1 MYDEKA
7 EGYAVIVDDE
17 IDVLTVSETR
27 RAAIVNWLVVNRRVP
42 ILNSTTEEQIEHL
55 WNEHSGDAF
64 VAAVEINRA
73 LPAF

>member
-7 EGYAVIVDDE
+7 EGYAVIYDDE

-27 RAAIVNWLVVNRRVP
+27 HAAIVNWLIVNRRTP
-42 ILNSTTEEQIEHL
+42 IFNSTTDEQIEQL
-55 WNEHSGDAF
+55 WNEHGGDAT

-73 LPAF
+73 LPLI